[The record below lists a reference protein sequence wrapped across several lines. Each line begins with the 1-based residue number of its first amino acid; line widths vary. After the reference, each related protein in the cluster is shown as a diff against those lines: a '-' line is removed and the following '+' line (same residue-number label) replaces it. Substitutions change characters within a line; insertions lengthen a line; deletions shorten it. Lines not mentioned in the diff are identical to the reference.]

1 MKKLFLIVM
10 LSACAVLVADVKLPA
25 IFSHH
30 AVLQK
35 SSATAVFGT
44 ADPGEK
50 VTVSYSGVSAACTAD
65 KNGRWLVRLDLSKCG
80 KSGAPL
86 VVEGKNRVVSED
98 VIAGDVWL
106 CAGQSN
112 MRFTVQR
119 VLNAKKEMA
128 SSKNDS
134 IRNFIVKNPIPFA
147 DGEGGKRSAL
157 FAVGTWQKASPEKVG
172 EFSAVGYFF
181 AREINAATGNAV
193 GLIDPSIG
201 ASSIESW
208 ISSETLLGKLS
219 KEVAKESAERIE
231 SYRNYDK
238 FCAEHIKKLRKWEL
252 ECGRADIS
260 EPKEVPK
267 NADWQ
272 KISKIS
278 GKHSGGGVIWFRQKG
293 VIRKEDIVDKSIRFK
308 MGYPKAAATL
318 FIDGKA
324 AGSFSAESA
333 AAGVEFK
340 ISVPEEIASVGAH
353 EFCLRFH
360 TSAKSFSLSS
370 AFTMGK
376 SRLSGGKWEMF
387 REVQYPPLSAEQLK
401 RRPADIG
408 AKVYPQTLPARI
420 FDRKLHPIF
429 PCTLKGVLWYQGE
442 NNADKTAVL
451 YAEMLTA
458 LVGELRKNFCNPE
471 LPFYAVQ
478 LTSFRAKSN
487 DVDKTGYWPVVR
499 AQQSAALMNIRNAHE
514 AVILDLGESEDIHPI
529 CKQEVGR
536 RLAKAALAETY
547 KFADI
552 KWKFPRA
559 ASAKVSG
566 SAVTVTFADTYGKLR
581 AEKLLPYHWVNR
593 TSNLTAKL
601 TPNSPD
607 SEVEGFALCD
617 KNGKWHWANAKIAGN
632 TVIVSSPLV
641 PAPTAIRYAWQ
652 DNPNCNLVNQQNNP
666 AHPFFIKL
674 K

>member
-1 MKKLFLIVM
+1 MI
-10 LSACAVLVADVKLPA
+10 SACAVLSADVKVPA
-25 IFSHH
+25 IFSDY

-35 SSATAVFGT
+35 SAATAVFGI

-50 VTVSYSGVSAACTAD
+50 VTVSYSGATASCTAD
-65 KNGRWLVRLDLSKCG
+65 KNGRWLVKLDLSKCG
-80 KSGAPL
+80 KTSAPL
-86 VVEGKNRVVSED
+86 VVEGKNRVVSSD

-112 MRFTVQR
+112 MRFNVKN
-119 VLNAKKEMA
+119 VLNAKTEIA
-128 SSKNDS
+128 NSKNDS
-134 IRNFIVKNPIPFA
+134 IRNFVVKNPIPFA
-147 DGEGGKRSAL
+147 DGEAGKRSAL

-208 ISSETLLGKLS
+208 ISSDTLFGKLS
-219 KEVAKESAERIE
+219 KEVAKESAERLE

-238 FCAEHIKKLRKWEL
+238 LCAEHIKKLRKWEL
-252 ECGRADIS
+252 ECGRADIGNK
-260 EPKEVPK
+260 KETPK

-278 GKHSGGGVIWFRQKG
+278 GKHSGSGVIWFRQKG
-293 VIRKEDIVDKSIRFK
+293 IIRKEDIVNKSVRFK
-308 MGYPKAAATL
+308 MGYPRAEATL

-333 AAGVEFK
+333 AARVEFK
-340 ISVPEEIASVGAH
+340 ISVPENIASPGEH

-360 TSAKSFSLSS
+360 TSAESFSLSS

-376 SRLSGGKWEMF
+376 SRLSAGKWEMF
-387 REVQYPPLSAEQLK
+387 REVQYPALTKEQIR
-401 RRPADIG
+401 RRPAAVG
-408 AKVYPQTLPARI
+408 TKVYPQTLPSRI

-458 LVGELRKNFCNPE
+458 LVGELRTNFCNPE

-487 DVDKTGYWPVVR
+487 DVEKTGYWPVVR
-499 AQQSAALMNIRNAHE
+499 AQQSSALNRISGAHE
-514 AVILDLGESEDIHPI
+514 AVILDLGEAEDIHPI

-559 ASAKVSG
+559 VSAKISG
-566 SAVTVTFADTYGKLR
+566 SAVTVTFTDTYGKLR
-581 AEKLLPYHWVNR
+581 AEKLMPYYWLNR
-593 TSNLTAKL
+593 TANLTAKL
-601 TPNSPD
+601 IPNSPS

-632 TVIVSSPLV
+632 TVIVTSPQV

>member
-1 MKKLFLIVM
+1 MI
-10 LSACAVLVADVKLPA
+10 SACAVLSADVKVPA
-25 IFSHH
+25 IFSDY

-35 SSATAVFGT
+35 SAATAVFGI

-50 VTVSYSGVSAACTAD
+50 VTVSYSGATASCTAD

-80 KSGAPL
+80 KTSAPL
-86 VVEGKNRVVSED
+86 IVEGKNRVVSSD

-112 MRFTVQR
+112 MRFNVKN
-119 VLNAKKEMA
+119 VLNAKTEIA
-128 SSKNDS
+128 NSKNDS
-134 IRNFIVKNPIPFA
+134 IRNFVVKNPIPFA
-147 DGEGGKRSAL
+147 DGEAGKRSAL

-208 ISSETLLGKLS
+208 ISSDTLFGKLS
-219 KEVAKESAERIE
+219 KEVAKESAERLE

-238 FCAEHIKKLRKWEL
+238 LCAEHIKKLRKWEL
-252 ECGRADIS
+252 ECGRADLGNK
-260 EPKEVPK
+260 KETPK

-278 GKHSGGGVIWFRQKG
+278 GKHSGSGVIWFRQKG
-293 VIRKEDIVDKSIRFK
+293 IIRKEDIVNKSVRFK
-308 MGYPKAAATL
+308 MGYPRAEATL

-340 ISVPEEIASVGAH
+340 ISVPENIASPGEH

-360 TSAKSFSLSS
+360 TSAESFSLSS

-376 SRLSGGKWEMF
+376 SRLSAGKWEMF
-387 REVQYPPLSAEQLK
+387 REVQYPALTKEQIR
-401 RRPADIG
+401 RRPAAVG
-408 AKVYPQTLPARI
+408 TKVYPQTLPSRI

-458 LVGELRKNFCNPE
+458 LVGELRTNFCNPE

-487 DVDKTGYWPVVR
+487 DVEKTGYWPVVR
-499 AQQSAALMNIRNAHE
+499 AQQSAALLNIRNAHE
-514 AVILDLGESEDIHPI
+514 AVILDLGEAEDIHPI

-559 ASAKVSG
+559 VSAKISG
-566 SAVTVTFADTYGKLR
+566 SAVTVTFTDTYGKLR
-581 AEKLLPYHWVNR
+581 AEKLMPYYWLNR
-593 TSNLTAKL
+593 TANLTAKL
-601 TPNSPD
+601 IPNSPA

-632 TVIVSSPLV
+632 TVIVASPQV

-652 DNPNCNLVNQQNNP
+652 DNPTCNLVNQQNNP